1 MTKLSEIDAAIREQV
16 RMRQDAEKR
25 GDAVAVVC
33 AVAKENR
40 LKGDRAKVLREA
52 E

>member
-1 MTKLSEIDAAIREQV
+1 MTLAEIDAAIREQV
-16 RMRQDAEKR
+16 RLRQDAEKR

-33 AVAKENR
+33 AVAHENR
-40 LKGDRAKVLREA
+40 LKSKRAKVLRGA